1 MYCSHYALLICA
13 MIDGLIPVHAEQL
26 YVHVPDQA
34 LKLSINRC
42 LHFFHQFITMLVRV
56 HATSYAQYMMCRYT

>member
-42 LHFFHQFITMLVRV
+42 LHFPSIHNNVGQ
-56 HATSYAQYMMCRYT
+56 SSCN